1 MAEDNFHLNNFQVFP
16 NNEIPSVA
24 TLYEHKQEIDDR
36 YYDKVDRYCARN
48 DISPRD
54 YFEKELDKPKTP
66 SPEKYSYDRM
76 EMKAREGESGETR
89 EERIDDYRSGPTL
102 YDRVENWFFERS
114 LDRSELTEQ
123 EKDALR
129 AKHDAERNMARAEEE
144 RLAQEARAY
153 RGPDLPPQF
162 NYINNFLFGKPQPDH
177 EPRFDSD
184 KDKRAYM
191 FEKYSE
197 YLDTQA
203 PKIEEALRAKDEA
216 RGIERGPDY
225 DYAHVSRIMAGQRFD
240 GHEVDRGKA
249 EARAEHYREEILRK
263 ELKDLKQQEKEREEK
278 GKDTKDVSE
287 KSKDIERQL
296 EQKCTQARDIYYE
309 REVEKYCE
317 EHEISRNEYNSLVK
331 EAERE
336 GHLEHYPA
344 EEWNTNRPYEER
356 EQLAE
361 ARFDREVQERIQ
373 EDREREERY
382 HGDYRFG

>member
-1 MAEDNFHLNNFQVFP
+1 
-16 NNEIPSVA
+16 
-24 TLYEHKQEIDDR
+24 
-36 YYDKVDRYCARN
+36 
-48 DISPRD
+48 
-54 YFEKELDKPKTP
+54 
-66 SPEKYSYDRM
+66 
-76 EMKAREGESGETR
+76 
-89 EERIDDYRSGPTL
+89 
-102 YDRVENWFFERS
+102 
-114 LDRSELTEQ
+114 
-123 EKDALR
+123 
-129 AKHDAERNMARAEEE
+129 
-144 RLAQEARAY
+144 
-153 RGPDLPPQF
+153 
-162 NYINNFLFGKPQPDH
+162 
-177 EPRFDSD
+177 
-184 KDKRAYM
+184 
-191 FEKYSE
+191 
-197 YLDTQA
+197 
-203 PKIEEALRAKDEA
+203 
-216 RGIERGPDY
+216 
-225 DYAHVSRIMAGQRFD
+225 MAGQRFD

-373 EDREREERY
+373 EEDGSQELSVGRL
-382 HGDYRFG
+382 